1 MSTQSTT
8 RCEYCGRTDDAVST
22 RRGRGAQA
30 LCDACDAWITERMGE
45 MTVAVPDAPT
55 RDSRERDADVDA
67 DSGRVLALD
76 PDADATAALEYSSGV
91 SYEVIGQLEAAGFE
105 TVEDL
110 WTATRDDL
118 LAVPHVEP
126 ADVDAILDS
135 ISTEPMGFVETLE
148 ELDPED
154 VDALGDDSGDG
165 ADGDPS
171 DDDAEIL

>member
-8 RCEYCGRTDDAVST
+8 RCEYCGRTDEAVST

-30 LCDACDAWITERMGE
+30 LCDACDAWISERVRK
-45 MTVAVPDAPT
+45 MTVAVPDEPA
-55 RDSRERDADVDA
+55 RDDRERDIDA
-67 DSGRVLALD
+67 EAGRVLALD
-76 PDADATAALEYSSGV
+76 PDVDATAALEYSSGV
-91 SYEVIGQLEAAGFE
+91 SFEVIGQLEATGFE

-118 LAVPHVEP
+118 LAVPYVEP
-126 ADVDAILDS
+126 ADVDAILEN

-154 VDALGDDSGDG
+154 VDALGDTDDDG
-165 ADGDPS
+165 GDGDPS

>member
-8 RCEYCGRTDDAVST
+8 RCGYCGRTDDAVST

-30 LCDACDAWITERMGE
+30 LCDTCDAWISERMGE
-45 MTVAVPDAPT
+45 MTVAVPDAPA
-55 RDSRERDADVDA
+55 RDDRERDADPDG
-67 DSGRVLALD
+67 GRVLALD
-76 PDADATAALEYSSGV
+76 PDVDATAALEYSSGV

-126 ADVDAILDS
+126 ADVDAILES
-135 ISTEPMGFVETLE
+135 ISTEPMGFVETLQ

-154 VDALGDDSGDG
+154 VDALGDTDDNGG
-165 ADGDPS
+165 DGDPS